1 MADPVP
7 PFRIVIPSVQILA
20 LTLAVL
26 WFVIG
31 LDYAEDSM
39 FNNLFVPVLGF
50 LLWGGAQ
57 SWIVVGMM
65 KQHYTISRE
74 HYRAILW
81 TIPALYTGVVAAVY
95 QLNQP
100 VDPLIILTV
109 IYVAI
114 AYTALLVLWYGVA
127 YLLSCR
133 YCKKYPWK
141 L

>member
-65 KQHYTISRE
+65 KQHYTI
-74 HYRAILW
+74 
-81 TIPALYTGVVAAVY
+81 
-95 QLNQP
+95 P
-100 VDPLIILTV
+100 VNITVRFYGRYPRCTPGWLLPSTNSTNPLT
-109 IYVAI
+109 
-114 AYTALLVLWYGVA
+114 
-127 YLLSCR
+127 R
-133 YCKKYPWK
+133 
-141 L
+141 

>member
-7 PFRIVIPSVQILA
+7 PFRIVIPSVQILV

-39 FNNLFVPVLGF
+39 FNSLVVPVLGF

-57 SWIVVGMM
+57 SWILVGMM
-65 KQHYTISRE
+65 KQHYTIPRE
-74 HYRAILW
+74 HYRAILR
-81 TIPALYTGVVAAVY
+81 TMPALYTGVAAAVY

-100 VDPLIILTV
+100 VDRLIIMTV
-109 IYVAI
+109 IRVAI
-114 AYTALLVLWYGVA
+114 GYTALLPLWYGVA

-133 YCKKYPWK
+133 YCKKHPWS